1 MLCRVTVSLYSEI
14 AMKNNK
20 SLGFTL
26 IEVLIALFII
36 AIALAAVIRATNNGI
51 RTAIHVRDTMAA
63 HWVGLNVISELQIG
77 AFQLPMD
84 GGPLRGKSVME
95 NQVWQW
101 VVHPQSSE
109 KWPGSTQLTVIVRSQ
124 NKTITTV
131 TGYLLHA

>member
-1 MLCRVTVSLYSEI
+1 
-14 AMKNNK
+14 MKNNK

-109 KWPGSTQLTVIVRSQ
+109 K
-124 NKTITTV
+124 
-131 TGYLLHA
+131 